1 MIEESDL
8 EEIRNSI
15 EFNNLD
21 PRYYYEF
28 FTILFIKNVDLKE
41 RIRIVLR
48 KLKGTG
54 IKLNFKNA
62 FKELDIT
69 DETMATFL
77 GLVNEI
83 ENEELPRSNLMTL
96 IWINQAYNM
105 GTKLSPNRFKGV
117 VNRVV
122 EKMIKRE
129 N

>member
-1 MIEESDL
+1 L

-96 IWINQAYNM
+96 I
-105 GTKLSPNRFKGV
+105 
-117 VNRVV
+117 
-122 EKMIKRE
+122 
-129 N
+129 